1 MEKINVQQFQKMI
14 ADALAVITE
23 RSEEFSKLD
32 AALGDGDH
40 GEAIVSALKVM
51 QVDGNKGN
59 EFKVILGDMGFG
71 VMLQTSGST
80 STLLGGF
87 MLGMADNVAVG
98 VTEID
103 AAQLKQ
109 MFKGGLE
116 GVRKNTKAQRG
127 DKTIIDALEPAV
139 DAIEAC
145 DSQDCVEVLEA
156 GAKAALE
163 GALSTKEM
171 KAEFGRARNLG
182 DKTIGHIDAGAL
194 SWATMIDAF
203 AKSVQET
210 VAE

>member
-1 MEKINVQQFQKMI
+1 MEKIDIAQFRKMLV
-14 ADALAVITE
+14 DALAVISA

-40 GEAIVSALKVM
+40 GEAIVNALKVM
-51 QVDGNKGN
+51 QVDSMKSSD
-59 EFKVILGDMGFG
+59 FKSILGDMGFG

-87 MLGMADNVAVG
+87 MLGMADNVLAG
-98 VTEID
+98 VEEID

-139 DAIEAC
+139 DAIDSC
-145 DSQDCVEVLEA
+145 DSNDCGEVLAA
-156 GAKAALE
+156 GAKAAFE
-163 GALSTKEM
+163 GAEATKGM

-203 AKSVQET
+203 AKSVQGA

>member
-1 MEKINVQQFQKMI
+1 MI
-14 ADALAVITE
+14 ADTLVVITA

-51 QVDGNKGN
+51 QVDSLKGN
-59 EFKVILGDMGFG
+59 NFKTILGDMGFG

-87 MLGMADNVAVG
+87 MLGMSDNVAVD
-98 VTEID
+98 VTEVD
-103 AAQLKQ
+103 SAQVKQ

-116 GVRKNTKAQRG
+116 GVRKNTQAQRG

-139 DAIEAC
+139 DAMESC
-145 DSQDCVEVLEA
+145 DSQDCVELFAVA
-156 GAKAALE
+156 AAAALE
-163 GALSTKEM
+163 GAQSTKSM

-194 SWATMIDAF
+194 SWATIIDTF
-203 AKSVQET
+203 YKSLKGDI
-210 VAE
+210 